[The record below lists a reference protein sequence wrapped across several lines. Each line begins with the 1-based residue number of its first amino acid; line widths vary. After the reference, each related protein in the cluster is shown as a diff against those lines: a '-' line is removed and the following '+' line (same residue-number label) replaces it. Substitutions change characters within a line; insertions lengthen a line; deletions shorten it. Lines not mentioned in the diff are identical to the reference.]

1 MREAEFAKRQRSW
14 PIMRQ
19 SCFLPCRL
27 KVQVFAVTLSSVCGR
42 WPANG
47 GGRAAASKAIATRLA
62 VAEEAVRKT
71 EGLFHAGGQTRMM
84 LARIVRSRS
93 FSGSSPERSGDGGF
107 A

>member
-1 MREAEFAKRQRSW
+1 
-14 PIMRQ
+14 MRQ

-27 KVQVFAVTLSSVCGR
+27 KVQVFAVTRSSVCGR